1 MDSLPPG
8 HHQDWRTSVL
18 LLIWG
23 TASPEGFLG
32 TGGSCLPRYAG
43 VPPRTPGGLC
53 WTGSPSTHQWAY
65 PAHTRGSFR
74 FTTKGTKG
82 VPGALPLD
90 PVGGLLS
97 SPQRRQAPLPP
108 ERGASSGGTQATNRL
123 PRHGLTAESV
133 PPVQLGEKIRP
144 ICPPT
149 QSSKSV
155 FFCATNPIE
164 GVAACRRGSEASPLA
179 GSRGGSPWRAFGD
192 FPRDGKVTRVQ
203 GGAPAGGCRGWQP
216 RINSRGAGRSARS
229 GECRGGPAP
238 YLFPEDS
245 VSIKENNSSTSSRFK
260 SRRWCLCLPS
270 E

>member
-8 HHQDWRTSVL
+8 HHPDWRTSVL

-43 VPPRTPGGLC
+43 APREHGLAMLGAPGGLC

-149 QSSKSV
+149 QSGKSV

-164 GVAACRRGSEASPLA
+164 GVAACRRGERERKVFHFSLGPPLGVQGCPLA
-179 GSRGGSPWRAFGD
+179 NLW
-192 FPRDGKVTRVQ
+192 
-203 GGAPAGGCRGWQP
+203 
-216 RINSRGAGRSARS
+216 
-229 GECRGGPAP
+229 
-238 YLFPEDS
+238 
-245 VSIKENNSSTSSRFK
+245 
-260 SRRWCLCLPS
+260 
-270 E
+270 

>member
-8 HHQDWRTSVL
+8 HHPDWRTSVL

-23 TASPEGFLG
+23 TASPGGFLG

-149 QSSKSV
+149 QSGKSV

-203 GGAPAGGCRGWQP
+203 GGAPAYQ
-216 RINSRGAGRSARS
+216 GR
-229 GECRGGPAP
+229 
-238 YLFPEDS
+238 
-245 VSIKENNSSTSSRFK
+245 
-260 SRRWCLCLPS
+260 
-270 E
+270 

>member
-8 HHQDWRTSVL
+8 HHPDWRTSVL

-23 TASPEGFLG
+23 TASPGGFLG

-43 VPPRTPGGLC
+43 APREHGLAMLGAPGGLC

-108 ERGASSGGTQATNRL
+108 ERGASSDGTQAINRL
-123 PRHGLTAESV
+123 PRHGLTAGSV
-133 PPVQLGEKIRP
+133 PLIEPKEKIRP

-149 QSSKSV
+149 QSGKSV
-155 FFCATNPIE
+155 FFCGTNPIE
-164 GVAACRRGSEASPLA
+164 GVAGTAGGAGAKSVSLFTRSP
-179 GSRGGSPWRAFGD
+179 SRGPGAAAL
-192 FPRDGKVTRVQ
+192 
-203 GGAPAGGCRGWQP
+203 GAPLVTFSSGRKSPGVE
-216 RINSRGAGRSARS
+216 GRSALLSGAVGAKGPHLGSAEGRS
-229 GECRGGPAP
+229 PA
-238 YLFPEDS
+238 
-245 VSIKENNSSTSSRFK
+245 
-260 SRRWCLCLPS
+260 
-270 E
+270 

>member
-8 HHQDWRTSVL
+8 HHPDWRTSVL

-32 TGGSCLPRYAG
+32 AGGSCLPRYAG
-43 VPPRTPGGLC
+43 APREHGLAMLGAPGGLC

-65 PAHTRGSFR
+65 PAHTRSSFR

-108 ERGASSGGTQATNRL
+108 ERGASSDGTQAINRL
-123 PRHGLTAESV
+123 PRHGLTAGSV
-133 PPVQLGEKIRP
+133 PLIEPKEKIRP

-149 QSSKSV
+149 QSGKSV
-155 FFCATNPIE
+155 FFCGTNPIE
-164 GVAACRRGSEASPLA
+164 GVAGTA
-179 GSRGGSPWRAFGD
+179 
-192 FPRDGKVTRVQ
+192 
-203 GGAPAGGCRGWQP
+203 GGAGAKSVPLFARSPSGDSKGRACIRGCRGYQP

-238 YLFPEDS
+238 LAKKPQEPRLLQVPRGFG
-245 VSIKENNSSTSSRFK
+245 IHKGK
-260 SRRWCLCLPS
+260 
-270 E
+270 

>member
-8 HHQDWRTSVL
+8 HHPDWRTSVL

-23 TASPEGFLG
+23 TASPGGFLG

-43 VPPRTPGGLC
+43 APREHGLAMLGAPGGLC

-108 ERGASSGGTQATNRL
+108 ERGASSDGTQAINRL
-123 PRHGLTAESV
+123 PRHGLTAGSV
-133 PPVQLGEKIRP
+133 PLIEPKEKIRP
-144 ICPPT
+144 ICPLSLKW
-149 QSSKSV
+149 QIGLFLWLK
-155 FFCATNPIE
+155 
-164 GVAACRRGSEASPLA
+164 VARRDA
-179 GSRGGSPWRAFGD
+179 
-192 FPRDGKVTRVQ
+192 
-203 GGAPAGGCRGWQP
+203 
-216 RINSRGAGRSARS
+216 
-229 GECRGGPAP
+229 
-238 YLFPEDS
+238 
-245 VSIKENNSSTSSRFK
+245 
-260 SRRWCLCLPS
+260 
-270 E
+270 